1 MKTALVGCGK
11 VGALHAQAL
20 AQLPQSELVAVVD
33 ADPARANAF
42 ASCYGGSPFAT
53 VAEAVRATG
62 AQAICLCTPHP
73 LHAAGAVEA
82 MDCGAHVLVEK
93 PLAATLPDCDRM
105 IEAALRNG
113 VQLAVVSQRRLYE
126 PVLRMKHAIE
136 AGKLGHPVLGTVA
149 MFSWRDEAYYR
160 SDPWRGRFDTEGGG
174 VLINQSPHHLDL
186 LQWMMGD
193 AVEVSG
199 VAANLNHPY
208 IEVEDTAS
216 ATVRFRSGGIGNIVV
231 SLSQKPGLFTKIHIH
246 GQNGASVGAETDAGA
261 TFIAGM
267 SGQSGPALN
276 DLWTVPGEEHQLA
289 QFIAEDQARFAAE
302 PDSAAHYHRLEIARF
317 LDAVIAGQP
326 VPVPASEGRKVVA
339 MIDAIYRSSSEHR
352 AIAL

>member
-1 MKTALVGCGK
+1 MRLITA
-11 VGALHAQAL
+11 
-20 AQLPQSELVAVVD
+20 
-33 ADPARANAF
+33 R
-42 ASCYGGSPFAT
+42 T
-53 VAEAVRATG
+53 
-62 AQAICLCTPHP
+62 
-73 LHAAGAVEA
+73 
-82 MDCGAHVLVEK
+82 
-93 PLAATLPDCDRM
+93 
-105 IEAALRNG
+105 
-113 VQLAVVSQRRLYE
+113 
-126 PVLRMKHAIE
+126 
-136 AGKLGHPVLGTVA
+136 
-149 MFSWRDEAYYR
+149 
-160 SDPWRGRFDTEGGG
+160 RGEGRWDTEGGG

-208 IEVEDTAS
+208 IEVEDTAA
-216 ATVRFRSGGIGNIVV
+216 ATVRFREGGIGNIVV

-289 QFIAEDQARFAAE
+289 RFVTEDQARFAAE